1 MSTPII
7 FVITSFLGPA
17 LRFKLFM
24 FLFRVVLGFG
34 VDIDYTGPEIDDE
47 MSSLFNIHHKVYL
60 KKNT

>member
-1 MSTPII
+1 
-7 FVITSFLGPA
+7 
-17 LRFKLFM
+17 M